1 MYGNKDFFFPPEVI
15 KKGRQVGVDWTLPCS
30 TCRQW
35 TRAGVV
41 GTVLFIIPPG
51 LIAVSHTVMLTVN
64 HFPNSSWGHL
74 S

>member
-1 MYGNKDFFFPPEVI
+1 MI
-15 KKGRQVGVDWTLPCS
+15 KKDRQVGVNQTLSRS

-35 TRAGVV
+35 TQAGVV
-41 GTVLFIIPPG
+41 GTVLFVIPPG